1 MKLKI
6 AWVTAVAVVV
16 SFTSCVKE
24 AGEGGYATIYG
35 KIEKDY
41 RLITS
46 NPASYQYTVPGADE
60 EVYIVYGDDKS
71 PSDRVWT
78 NYNGEFE
85 FENLRRG
92 SYEIYVY
99 SADTTGVTGV
109 DPDLMAIKM
118 KVEIEGRDEDVNVGT
133 MTIYGRP

>member
-1 MKLKI
+1 MI
-6 AWVTAVAVVV
+6 AGIAAIAAVL

-24 AGEGGYATIYG
+24 AGEGGYATISG

-85 FENLRRG
+85 FVNLRRG

-109 DPDLMAIKM
+109 DPDRMAIKM
-118 KVEIEGRDEDVNVGT
+118 EVEIEERNEDVNVGT
-133 MTIYGRP
+133 MTIYDRP